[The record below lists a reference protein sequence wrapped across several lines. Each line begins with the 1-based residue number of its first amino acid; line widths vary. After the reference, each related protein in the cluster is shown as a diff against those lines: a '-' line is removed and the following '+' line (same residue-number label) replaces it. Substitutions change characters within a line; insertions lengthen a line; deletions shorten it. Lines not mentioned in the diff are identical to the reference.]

1 MTNFELRGR
10 KGWKLHQMDLNSL
23 GKIKVENTN
32 NKGEDMVWQLDDLE
46 DEVHEED
53 DLVEDRAL

>member
-1 MTNFELRGR
+1 
-10 KGWKLHQMDLNSL
+10 MDLNSL